1 MGSYDDDVWDDLDDS
16 LNEKEEDEMRD
27 ADEGCP
33 GCEGL
38 RFQIEALHRVE
49 LAPVRAKWQCATLT

>member
-33 GCEGL
+33 GCLGL
-38 RFQIEALHRVE
+38 EVSDRG
-49 LAPVRAKWQCATLT
+49 LTSC

>member
-16 LNEKEEDEMRD
+16 VNEKEEDEMRD

-33 GCEGL
+33 GYLGPEGSD
-38 RFQIEALHRVE
+38 
-49 LAPVRAKWQCATLT
+49 